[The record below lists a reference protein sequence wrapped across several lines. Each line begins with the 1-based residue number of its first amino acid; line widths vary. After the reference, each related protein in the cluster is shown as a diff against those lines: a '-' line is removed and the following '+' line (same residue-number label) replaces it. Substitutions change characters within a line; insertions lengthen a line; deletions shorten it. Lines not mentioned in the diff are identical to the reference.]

1 MAGSAEI
8 CNSYA
13 WTKTLLSQRR
23 QTRRTAMLG
32 RTSWLLAG
40 AFALTAALPSGSPLG
55 SHSAFALGAGGAGG
69 AARVRGHLRR
79 VPAPRAAFRPLPNS
93 TLAKFQPTFA
103 NANRRP
109 GDGHC
114 DPAYRQVAGD
124 GQRRSLVET

>member
-40 AFALTAALPSGSPLG
+40 AFALTAALLSGSPLG

-69 AARVRGHLRR
+69 APG
-79 VPAPRAAFRPLPNS
+79 APGGAPGAAGGASGGAAGAAGGAAGRAAGG
-93 TLAKFQPTFA
+93 AA
-103 NANRRP
+103 
-109 GDGHC
+109 
-114 DPAYRQVAGD
+114 
-124 GQRRSLVET
+124 